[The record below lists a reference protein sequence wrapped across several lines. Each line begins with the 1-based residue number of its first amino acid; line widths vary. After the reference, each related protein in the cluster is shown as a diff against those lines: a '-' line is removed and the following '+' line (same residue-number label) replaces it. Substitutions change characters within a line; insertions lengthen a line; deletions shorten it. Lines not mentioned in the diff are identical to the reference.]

1 VAIPD
6 ASTVDSALTIAGC
19 AGMASAQ
26 ATVQVH
32 ILHDAVSE
40 LIVTLV
46 APDGSTYVLHNREL
60 GSTGGIHQTYVVN
73 LSSEVAEGTWKLRV
87 QDLYEAHSGTID
99 SWALNVSG
107 GTPDC
112 TGTNNADVPIPD
124 VSTVTS
130 TVEVSGGCTGYASAT
145 SQVKVDIVHPY
156 SGDLVV
162 TLVAPDGSTYLL
174 RNQTG
179 GSYADIHEIYTL
191 NLSSETRTGI
201 WKLRVQDVGFGYTGL
216 IDTWKLNLGNGNGN
230 GASPDCVRTNGTD
243 VTIPDLSTVTS
254 AIAISGCAGYAS
266 ATSSVEVHIVH
277 PYVGD
282 LVVTLVA
289 PDGSAYV
296 LHNRTGS
303 GQDNID
309 KAYPVN
315 LSSESRDGTWKL
327 QVQDTEAPDTGRIDN
342 WTLTL

>member
-1 VAIPD
+1 
-6 ASTVDSALTIAGC
+6 
-19 AGMASAQ
+19 
-26 ATVQVH
+26 
-32 ILHDAVSE
+32 
-40 LIVTLV
+40 
-46 APDGSTYVLHNREL
+46 
-60 GSTGGIHQTYVVN
+60 
-73 LSSEVAEGTWKLRV
+73 
-87 QDLYEAHSGTID
+87 
-99 SWALNVSG
+99 
-107 GTPDC
+107 
-112 TGTNNADVPIPD
+112 
-124 VSTVTS
+124 
-130 TVEVSGGCTGYASAT
+130 
-145 SQVKVDIVHPY
+145 VKVDIVHPY

-179 GSYADIHEIYTL
+179 GSYADIHETYTL